1 MQDQIILFLPELFF
15 LLMALVLFGLT
26 LGSGRPKPRRDYYV
40 ALVLG
45 AVGLV
50 LTLGSV
56 KAEGHLFFQ
65 AYRLD
70 LFSQLFKCF
79 LSFGLFLV
87 ICISS
92 RLDDIEER
100 RHPEF
105 YLFLTTSTLGM
116 MLLVSAVEL
125 ITLFVALELSSY
137 SLYILIP
144 LRKGS
149 SHSTEAGIKFFFI
162 GAMASAT
169 MLFGMSYL
177 YGVCHTTYL
186 TGILSSL
193 PAQIHAPGAVIGM
206 VLTLCGLFF
215 KLAVFP
221 FHNWAPDVYEG
232 GTNQVITF
240 IATAS
245 KLAGMAILIRLT
257 ALTNGSSAYLIN
269 LLIVLSMIGMT
280 FGNLVAIKQK
290 DFKRL
295 LAYSSIAHAGYIL
308 IGILTM
314 SKLGY
319 SSVIYYALAYLIL
332 NFACF
337 MVLITTSE
345 KGKNVAIDDF
355 NGLYSRAPLL
365 AMTLLLGVFGLAGLP
380 PTGGFTS
387 KFLVFIAAIEKGYF
401 WLVVFAMVNVT
412 ISLYYYIN
420 VVKAAYLNPPAE
432 GSEKIK
438 ISVPLRL
445 LNYVVIIII
454 LWLGLYPATLLD
466 RARTAAEAVL
476 AVL

>member
-1 MQDQIILFLPELFF
+1 
-15 LLMALVLFGLT
+15 
-26 LGSGRPKPRRDYYV
+26 
-40 ALVLG
+40 
-45 AVGLV
+45 
-50 LTLGSV
+50 
-56 KAEGHLFFQ
+56 
-65 AYRLD
+65 
-70 LFSQLFKCF
+70 
-79 LSFGLFLV
+79 
-87 ICISS
+87 
-92 RLDDIEER
+92 
-100 RHPEF
+100 
-105 YLFLTTSTLGM
+105 
-116 MLLVSAVEL
+116 
-125 ITLFVALELSSY
+125 
-137 SLYILIP
+137 
-144 LRKGS
+144 
-149 SHSTEAGIKFFFI
+149 
-162 GAMASAT
+162 
-169 MLFGMSYL
+169 
-177 YGVCHTTYL
+177 
-186 TGILSSL
+186 
-193 PAQIHAPGAVIGM
+193 
-206 VLTLCGLFF
+206 
-215 KLAVFP
+215 
-221 FHNWAPDVYEG
+221 
-232 GTNQVITF
+232 
-240 IATAS
+240 
-245 KLAGMAILIRLT
+245 MAILIRLT

-345 KGKNVAIDDF
+345 KGKNVAIEDF